1 MLLTEQAKVQ
11 AYIAALVGK
20 HANERS
26 ALLSILLAI
35 QTKYGYLS
43 EFAMHCVG
51 ELLGIPASKVYSVA
65 TFYRFLNTKPQ
76 GKFIIRLSR
85 DINAM
90 RKGAKLV
97 AQRLE

>member
-1 MLLTEQAKVQ
+1 MLLTEQKVQ
-11 AYIAALVGK
+11 AYVSALVEK
-20 HANERS
+20 YANERS

-35 QTKYGYLS
+35 QTEYGYLS
-43 EFAMHCVG
+43 EFAMHCVS
-51 ELLGIPASKVYSVA
+51 ELLGISASKVYSVA

-90 RKGAKLV
+90 MKITETIGGM
-97 AQRLE
+97 